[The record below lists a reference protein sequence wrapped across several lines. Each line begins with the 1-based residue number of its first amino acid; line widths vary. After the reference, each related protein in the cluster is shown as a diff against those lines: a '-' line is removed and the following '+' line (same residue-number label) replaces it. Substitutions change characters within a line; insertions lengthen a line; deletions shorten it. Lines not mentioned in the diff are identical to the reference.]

1 MNLTGLLQEHAV
13 ARPRQ
18 AALCEAARSIDFA
31 TLADRVARGASLLRR
46 AGLVAGDRMLVFHPV
61 AIPLYE
67 VLLAAFHAGITVVLA
82 DPSGGRAFL
91 TRACQRT
98 RPRAFFGSPKAHLLR
113 LMVPAIG
120 RIPMALHPSGWC
132 PRSQSWEVLER
143 EDPAPLCEVDD
154 THPALITFTSGSTGI
169 PKAALRTHGFLLAQH
184 KAIAD
189 ALGLRPG
196 ECDLITLPVFALAN
210 LASGVTSVLADCD
223 LGHPAEAEPK
233 RICRQTARWNPRRCA
248 ASPAFFEALL
258 RQPDDLPEFDS
269 VFTGGAPV
277 FPDLM
282 DRLAAARTGMRVVAV
297 YGSTEAE
304 PIAEIDLAKLG
315 SAERERIAGGG
326 GLPAGPPVK
335 SLEVVILPDRWGQPI
350 GPLTA
355 EALDALRLEADRA
368 GEILV
373 SGPQV
378 LPGYLDGLGDEET
391 KLRVDDR
398 IWHRTGDA
406 GCLDAVGRLWL
417 LGRCTAKHVGRDGK
431 PVYPFS
437 IEAAARVRFP
447 GLRCAAISLLG
458 RLTLV
463 AQGDLPDGLDAVAR
477 AMGCDDLRSLPRLPM
492 DRRHQAKIDY
502 PALRILLAKDAGERG
517 APTR

>member
-1 MNLTGLLQEHAV
+1 MNLAGILREHAV

-18 AALCEAARSIDFA
+18 PALCEATGAIDFA

-46 AGLVAGDRMLVFHPV
+46 AGIEAGDRMLVFHPV

-67 VLLAAFHAGITVVLA
+67 VLLAAFHAGVTIVLA

-91 TRACQRT
+91 DAACRRT
-98 RPRAFFGSPKAHLLR
+98 RPKAFFGSHKAHLLR
-113 LMVPAIG
+113 VMVPAIG
-120 RIPMALHPSGWC
+120 RIPIAFHSSGWS
-132 PRSQSWEVLER
+132 PLSRSWERLTR
-143 EDPAPLCEVDD
+143 EGAVPLCEVDD
-154 THPALITFTSGSTGI
+154 THPALITFTSGSTGV

-184 KAIAD
+184 AAIAQ

-223 LGHPAEAEPK
+223 LGRPAEAQPE
-233 RICRQTARWNPRRCA
+233 RIRRQSARWDPKRCA

-258 RQPDDLPEFDS
+258 RQPDGLPEFDS

-282 DRLAAARTGMRVVAV
+282 DRLAAARPGVRVVAV

-315 SAERERIAGGG
+315 PAERERTAGGG
-326 GLPAGPPVK
+326 GLPAGPPVQG
-335 SLEVVILPDRWGQPI
+335 LDVAILPDCWGRPI
-350 GPLTA
+350 RPLTA
-355 EALDALRLEADRA
+355 EAFDALRLETDRA
-368 GEILV
+368 GEIVV

-378 LPGYLDGLGDEET
+378 LPGYLDSLGDEET
-391 KLRVDDR
+391 KLRVGDR

-406 GCLDAVGRLWL
+406 GCLDAAGRLWL
-417 LGRCTAKHVGRDGK
+417 LGRCAAKHLRGDGK
-431 PVYPFS
+431 TIYPFS

-447 GLRCAAISLLG
+447 GLKCAAISLSG
-458 RLTLV
+458 SLTLV
-463 AQGDLPDGLDAVAR
+463 AEGDMPEGLDAFAH
-477 AMGCDDLRSLPRLPM
+477 AMDCDDLRSIPRLPM

-502 PALRILLAKDAGERG
+502 PALRATLAKYGNHG
-517 APTR
+517 